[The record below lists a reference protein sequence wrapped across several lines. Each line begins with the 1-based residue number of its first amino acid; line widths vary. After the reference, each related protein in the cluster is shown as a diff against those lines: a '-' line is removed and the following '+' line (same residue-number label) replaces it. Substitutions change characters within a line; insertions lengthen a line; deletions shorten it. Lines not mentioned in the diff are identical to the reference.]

1 MGGRGRFGGGVVA
14 AFGLVAI
21 VGLVVA
27 LAPAE
32 GVTGAR
38 PGAASPAAPLGPERG
53 TLWVQDNNLAQPGG
67 IVPDFKEM
75 FTTRTEEWARARE
88 FIGVYL
94 LRSTTLRNPDN
105 RIDDAFLRDA
115 FLPNLRTWGIELGLN
130 VVGAGHL
137 QCRAKEQVMLEEAE
151 QIDRIARL
159 GGEVRYLSLQS
170 VLSKPSD
177 VCPEYGRD
185 AGYDLRI
192 ADIVRY
198 VRFMK
203 ARYPGIRV
211 GLVDAMPAKGWA
223 YEAVYEELVGT
234 LRAEGLTLD
243 FLHLDFPME
252 SAAGWTNAR
261 AAEEFVR
268 HRLGVRFGLLY
279 VSKEGGRTSNEAFY
293 ANVLAAYGAYRAAGG
308 RPDNLILTSWYPHP
322 TVNLPEDAADDAP
335 FMKLVLDF
343 ARLGGSRQRWGDGP
357 SQADESGSDSGA

>member
-1 MGGRGRFGGGVVA
+1 MGGRARFRGRFGA
-14 AFGLVAI
+14 ALGLVAI

-27 LAPAE
+27 LPIAGSGPRDGQKA
-32 GVTGAR
+32 V
-38 PGAASPAAPLGPERG
+38 SPAAPAAPERG
-53 TLWVQDNNLAQPGG
+53 TLWVQDNNLAQAGG
-67 IVPDFKEM
+67 ITPDFKEM

-88 FIGVYL
+88 FVGVYL
-94 LRSTTLRNPDN
+94 LRSTSLRNPEN

-115 FLPNLRTWGIELGLN
+115 FLPNLVAWGIDLGVD

-137 QCRAKEQVMLEEAE
+137 QCPGKERVMLEEAE
-151 QIDRIARL
+151 QIDRIERL

-170 VLSKPSD
+170 VLSKPSN
-177 VCPEYGRD
+177 VCPAYGRD

-198 VRFMK
+198 IGFMK
-203 ARYPGIRV
+203 GRYPGIQV

-223 YEAVYEELVGT
+223 YEAVYEELVGA
-234 LRAEGLTLD
+234 LRAKGLTLA

-252 SAAGWTNAR
+252 SASAGWANAR
-261 AAEEFVR
+261 AAEALVR
-268 HRLGVRFGLLY
+268 TRLGVRFGLLY

-293 ANVLAAYGAYRAAGG
+293 ANVLAAHDAYRAAGG

-343 ARLGGSRQRWGDGP
+343 ARLGGTTARAG
-357 SQADESGSDSGA
+357 